1 MMQRIK
7 DNKWLILVVCIAF
20 AIGFTIGRITDWSY
34 FIIDNEISVIDIVSL
49 AVTSALAI
57 YIAKI
62 IEREKQNTQSAKQSY
77 LDKLSQCELL
87 LFTITSLVEEKDISF
102 GKVNS
107 IIHFFRLKLN
117 NTIKNITEKDSHFKQ
132 IQIDKSLLD
141 LKTKK
146 LKGLL
151 TNTPIDKNDVSNICV
166 RNGIIK
172 YYSDARI
179 LEINNVS
186 VAIENELFYFRNKII
201 YF

>member
-1 MMQRIK
+1 MQRIK

-77 LDKLSQCELL
+77 LDKLSQCEQL

-186 VAIENELFYFRNKII
+186 VAIENELFYIRNKII